1 MQKTSANAHTPYF
14 GRVFRLLTVML
25 LPLLL
30 LTVFTA
36 CENEKPVQTDD
47 TSEINEAVPGTPIY
61 TIVRPDRDNDEEI
74 AAALRLKKA
83 LREEYGIEIELT
95 TDWVKRGED
104 IEANR
109 YPHEITIGET
119 NRAESIS
126 AYDALKRGTP
136 EMADYSIT
144 SNADHYTIAASAG
157 YLDDAV
163 TQFLSYIKENPA
175 LLSQE
180 PAVLNDLR
188 IHVFPLSDIIIA
200 GRSVSSYQAIVYPD
214 TYNSCQTAD
223 VSAVSDL
230 IFDSCGIRI
239 PVLKNKDAANVGTP
253 VIRIGARSDTE
264 VLEAGRFSYSLSV
277 TEDGIAIDGRD
288 AWGDS
293 RGITAFSD
301 MLSDGQ
307 IQGGT
312 LSIGTENSIRHL
324 NPANDAFL
332 PIAAWV
338 ISAPDMTTEEQFA
351 EIKDCGFNM
360 VILQRTG
367 DEDLFHKHC
376 KWLAKYELTVLWL
389 DYSALVYDS
398 EDPVNGAEYIRLDKD
413 NAYLNTDITWGT
425 MLRDEPNASLFGTLK
440 EAYDAYAAIA
450 EDKIPYI
457 NLFPSYATNEQLGS
471 PSYED
476 HVNTFLNTV
485 KPAFAS
491 VDIYPLNTGGSING
505 DYFYN
510 LDVFSTACR
519 TRGIPFSVYIQSV
532 SFASSK
538 RTPDERE
545 MLWQAY
551 CALSFGASG
560 IEYFTYRT
568 PNSSTEDFKDAL
580 ISREN
585 EKTEGWYGAQNVNR
599 TLNLMADAYMQ
610 YTNLGAFTVNASG
623 EGAYMQFSN
632 QYTDFDAVSD
642 VTVSRDK
649 PVLIG
654 AFSSDTA
661 AHDRAFTCVNLGDPG
676 YSITPIDVTVAL
688 TEASSAT
695 LYYRDTVTE
704 LKPDENG
711 CITFTLEYGEG
722 CFVTLGD

>member
-1 MQKTSANAHTPYF
+1 MQKTAANAHMPHP
-14 GRVFRLLTVML
+14 GRIFRLLTVML

-30 LTVFTA
+30 LTVFTG
-36 CENEKPVQTDD
+36 CEKTDPAQTND
-47 TSEINEAVPGTPIY
+47 TQKTDEAVSETPIY
-61 TIVRPDRDNDEEI
+61 TIVRCDSGNKEETDASVRLRNTLRD
-74 AAALRLKKA
+74 
-83 LREEYGIEIELT
+83 EYGLNVTLT
-95 TDWVKRGED
+95 TDWVKYGED

-109 YPHEITIGET
+109 FPYEIVIGET

-126 AYDALKRGTP
+126 AYDALRCDTP
-136 EMADYSIT
+136 EMADYSVT
-144 SNADHYTIAASAG
+144 ASGHHYVIAAAEG
-157 YLDDAV
+157 MLDDAV
-163 TQFLSYIKENPA
+163 TCFLSYVADDPLLLCKEPEA
-175 LLSQE
+175 I
-180 PAVLNDLR
+180 NDVR
-188 IHVFPLSDIIIA
+188 MHDFPLDDIVFA
-200 GRSVSSYQAIVYPD
+200 GTSVSAYEAILYPGTYDSYLI
-214 TYNSCQTAD
+214 AD
-223 VSAVSDL
+223 VQSVSDL
-230 IFDSCGIRI
+230 IFNGCGIRLPIIKDTAAAI
-239 PVLKNKDAANVGTP
+239 PEGK

-293 RGITAFSD
+293 RGITALSD

-307 IQGGT
+307 MQGGT
-312 LSIGTENSIRHL
+312 LSIGTESSIRHL
-324 NPANDAFL
+324 NPANDAFF

-351 EIKDCGFNM
+351 EIRDCGFNM

-376 KWLAKYELTVLWL
+376 KWLAKYELTVLWF
-389 DYSALVYDS
+389 DYSAYVYDS

-425 MLRDEPNASLFGTLK
+425 MLRDEPNASLFETLK
-440 EAYDAYAAIA
+440 EAYDAYDAIA

-476 HVNTFLNTV
+476 HVNTFLDTV
-485 KPAFAS
+485 KPSFAS

-568 PNSSTEDFKDAL
+568 PDSETEVFKDAL

-585 EKTEGWYGAQNVNR
+585 EKTEGWYGAQNANR
-599 TLNLMADAYMQ
+599 TLNLMADAYIQ
-610 YTNLGAFTVNASG
+610 YNNLGAFTVNASG
-623 EGAYMQFSN
+623 ESSYMQFSN

-642 VTVSRDK
+642 ITVSRDK

-676 YSITPIDVTVAL
+676 YPLDPIDVTVAL
-688 TEASSAT
+688 TEASAAT

-704 LKPDENG
+704 LQPDENG